1 VDCNPGCVS
10 ALPAL
15 GSGEQA
21 PVVGPAVESVKIV
34 PVNDSRDMRRF
45 IRVPLSLYA
54 DDPTW
59 VPHLL
64 LERREQFSPR
74 NPYFAHARCCFWL
87 AYRGARPVGRISAQV
102 DELHQDRYR
111 DATGFFG
118 FLEAEN
124 EPWTFHELLSTAEL
138 WLRDQGIVRIR
149 GPFNFSIN
157 QECGLLV
164 DGYDTPPMIM
174 MGHSRPYYA
183 ARLTD
188 EGYHGVKDLLAYRLP
203 TDFTRPELMMTVLQ
217 KAAGCV
223 SVRPLRRSRLSEDLK
238 IIKDIFEDAW
248 STNWGFIPF
257 TEGEVRHLGAILRL
271 LVDDDAVQIAEV
283 DGESVAMIV
292 ALPNINEVIRD
303 LNGRLLPFGWLKLLW
318 RLKAKSPK
326 TARVI
331 LMGVRKRFQ
340 GSALGAALGFLLID
354 ALRDYGIRRGVQSVE
369 LSWILEDN
377 MPMRNMLAMI
387 GGVPYKRYRIY
398 EKAIQMSRAQQ
409 L

>member
-1 VDCNPGCVS
+1 
-10 ALPAL
+10 
-15 GSGEQA
+15 
-21 PVVGPAVESVKIV
+21 
-34 PVNDSRDMRRF
+34 MRRF
-45 IRVPLSLYA
+45 IRVPWSVYA

-64 LERREQFSPR
+64 VERHEQFSTR

-87 AYRGARPVGRISAQV
+87 AYRGTRPVGRISAQI
-102 DELHQDRYR
+102 DELHEERYR

-118 FLEAEN
+118 FLEAED
-124 EPWTFHELLSTAEL
+124 EAGTFHQLLSTAEV
-138 WLRDQGIVRIR
+138 WLRDQGMLRIR

-183 ARLTD
+183 ARLTA
-188 EGYHGVKDLLAYRLP
+188 EGYQGVKDLLAYRLS
-203 TDFTRPELMMTVLQ
+203 THFTPPEFMKAVLN
-217 KAAGCV
+217 KAAGRAR
-223 SVRPLRRSRLSEDLK
+223 VRPLHKSQLNEDLE

-257 TEGEVRHLGAILRL
+257 TKDEVRHLGYNLRL

-283 DGESVAMIV
+283 DGLPAAMIV
-292 ALPNINEVIRD
+292 ALPNLNEVIRD
-303 LNGRLLPFGWLKLLW
+303 LQGRLLPFGWLKLLW
-318 RLKAKSPK
+318 RLKVKSPK
-326 TARVI
+326 TARVV

-340 GSALGAALGFLLID
+340 RSPLGAALVFLLID
-354 ALRDYGIRRGVQSVE
+354 AVRGYGIRRGVQEVE

-377 MPMRNMLAMI
+377 MPMRNILTMV

-398 EKAIQMSRAQQ
+398 EKAFR
-409 L
+409 